1 MNISKFFAM
10 QKELVDH
17 IIIDETL
24 SEYKL
29 FARKHLQL
37 HIKMSDLANE
47 SKCSTYWIA
56 NTENSFDKTATLEK
70 YIICLQQIIVLGIDN
85 KYDDLQEINLE
96 SSEYCLS
103 DQFLN
108 LYIDINDMI
117 ISPSRDHYITLLE
130 DYFSLSINLGFNL
143 EDIFQK
149 FSTLNTSLKIAL

>member
-70 YIICLQQIIVLGIDN
+70 YIICVQ
-85 KYDDLQEINLE
+85 
-96 SSEYCLS
+96 
-103 DQFLN
+103 
-108 LYIDINDMI
+108 
-117 ISPSRDHYITLLE
+117 
-130 DYFSLSINLGFNL
+130 
-143 EDIFQK
+143 
-149 FSTLNTSLKIAL
+149 